1 MATSKKILEVATK
14 IAASTSVNE
23 QMGLL
28 ADHGLDIT
36 VAYLELCGVKQ
47 EKSSKKIKKT
57 R

>member
-1 MATSKKILEVATK
+1 MATSKKLLEVATK